1 MILKP
6 RSLPLRRYGCYNNHF
21 CVHVNGD
28 VNFDKLVHE
37 NMFYSVMPGFRKS
50 GHKLKWDIVHV
61 FSVLCATI

>member
-6 RSLPLRRYGCYNNHF
+6 CSLPLRRYGCYNNHF

-50 GHKLKWDIVHV
+50 GHK
-61 FSVLCATI
+61 